1 MKKTI
6 IVGVTGSIAAYKACD
21 LVRSFKKTG
30 FDVVVIMTKAAKEFV
45 SKLTFETLS
54 GNSVVDDMFCSP
66 DEWDIKHVSLAGK
79 ASLVIIAPAT
89 ANIISK
95 IASGICDDSLT
106 TIILATKAPVIIAPA
121 MNDNMYNNK
130 IIQENIAKLKR
141 HNFIFIGPVKGKLA
155 SGYEAIGHIED
166 TEKIAELAKKALS
179 LKIR

>member
-6 IVGVTGSIAAYKACD
+6 LLGITGSIAAYKACE
-21 LVRSFKKTG
+21 LVRSLRKA
-30 FDVVVIMTKAAKEFV
+30 DYDIICIMTKEAKEFV

-66 DEWDIKHVSLAGK
+66 GEWDIKHVSLAEK

-106 TIILATKAPVIIAPA
+106 TIISATKAPVIIAPA

-166 TEKIAELAKKALS
+166 TEKIAVLAKKVLS
-179 LKIR
+179 SK